1 MSSRLVAEVP
11 RNKSE
16 SDVAFAHRLRVVTRV
31 AVAGAGML
39 GLSFSSE
46 PGSRR
51 SNVAK
56 NLVDSYFGGRSRSVS
71 RALAHGLPMACPW
84 NNSSSGPIC
93 CGCAG

>member
-31 AVAGAGML
+31 GVAGAGML

-46 PGSRR
+46 PRSRR
-51 SNVAK
+51 
-56 NLVDSYFGGRSRSVS
+56 F
-71 RALAHGLPMACPW
+71 
-84 NNSSSGPIC
+84 
-93 CGCAG
+93 